1 MRDFFLTL
9 FFLLIFSYSY
19 AKKSWIGKWMAL
31 DEWQSEFTIEIN
43 EDGSALSDY
52 ANGDKGTW
60 KLVDGNVV
68 IMWDSGKKDY
78 IFNGVMGF
86 QRLNK
91 GKKKSYTSG
100 MKKLLD

>member
-1 MRDFFLTL
+1 MRDFFNFIFSVN
-9 FFLLIFSYSY
+9 FFLYSN
-19 AKKSWIGKWMAL
+19 AKKSWIGKWMAF
-31 DEWQSEFTIEIN
+31 DEWQSEFIIEIN

-60 KLVDGNVV
+60 KLVDGNVE
-68 IMWDSGKKDY
+68 IIWESGKKDY

-91 GKKKSYTSG
+91 GKQKSYTSG
-100 MKKLLD
+100 MKKLLN